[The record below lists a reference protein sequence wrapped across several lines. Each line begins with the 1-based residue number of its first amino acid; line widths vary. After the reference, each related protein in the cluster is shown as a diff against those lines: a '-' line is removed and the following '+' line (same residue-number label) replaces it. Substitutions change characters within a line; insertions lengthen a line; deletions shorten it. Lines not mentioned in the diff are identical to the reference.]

1 MGQMAEGVEA
11 KYLVSLL
18 PPSTQNFE
26 ADSFHKKT
34 GQKWPVHP
42 SLPLL
47 AWPAVFFREFIPC
60 TAGQASSGTLFQ
72 RAAK

>member
-26 ADSFHKKT
+26 ADSFQKKT
-34 GQKWPVHP
+34 GRDHAEHGACRFDRAM
-42 SLPLL
+42 SLP
-47 AWPAVFFREFIPC
+47 EKC
-60 TAGQASSGTLFQ
+60 S
-72 RAAK
+72 K